1 VNSSVTERADSAALG
16 VAFGPPWST
25 GVPGLRMTSVESV
38 STLKG
43 RAGARRRCEAGQETC
58 GRLDRPAFDQVQII
72 VSGRARQPARHKPHR
87 AQHPYALAN
96 HVEHPLSVS
105 LREDAVLGQ
114 IDHWLALE
122 FVPRRIAETIHDL
135 AAAQDH
141 ATTARI
147 DDGGEAERLI
157 AECDRKLAQYRAALD
172 AGANPITVAAWI
184 AETEAE
190 KASCQLSTRRAA
202 PRPRMT
208 EAEIKAIVDK
218 T

>member
-1 VNSSVTERADSAALG
+1 MNSSVTERADSAALG
-16 VAFGPPWST
+16 VALGPPWST
-25 GVPGLRMTSVESV
+25 GVPGLRMTSAESV

-58 GRLDRPAFDQVQII
+58 GRLDRPAFDQIQII

-114 IDHWLALE
+114 IDHWLA
-122 FVPRRIAETIHDL
+122 
-135 AAAQDH
+135 
-141 ATTARI
+141 
-147 DDGGEAERLI
+147 
-157 AECDRKLAQYRAALD
+157 ECDRKLAQYRAALD
-172 AGANPITVAAWI
+172 AGANPVTVAAWI
-184 AETEAE
+184 AETQAE
-190 KASCQLSTRRAA
+190 KASCQLSTSRAA

>member
-25 GVPGLRMTSVESV
+25 GVPGLRMTSAESV
-38 STLKG
+38 STFKG

-87 AQHPYALAN
+87 AQHPYALAD

-105 LREDAVLGQ
+105 LREGAVFGQ

-135 AAAQDH
+135 AAALDH
-141 ATTARI
+141 ATTAAWTMVAMPNDSSPSATANSPSTEKPIRRT
-147 DDGGEAERLI
+147 DPDQRVCALNLAGGRHPGQSL
-157 AECDRKLAQYRAALD
+157 
-172 AGANPITVAAWI
+172 
-184 AETEAE
+184 
-190 KASCQLSTRRAA
+190 
-202 PRPRMT
+202 
-208 EAEIKAIVDK
+208 
-218 T
+218 

>member
-1 VNSSVTERADSAALG
+1 
-16 VAFGPPWST
+16 
-25 GVPGLRMTSVESV
+25 MTSAESV

-43 RAGARRRCEAGQETC
+43 RAGVRRRCEAGQETC

-105 LREDAVLGQ
+105 LAEDAVLGQ
-114 IDHWLALE
+114 IEHWLALE
-122 FVPRRIAETIHDL
+122 FV
-135 AAAQDH
+135 
-141 ATTARI
+141 
-147 DDGGEAERLI
+147 
-157 AECDRKLAQYRAALD
+157 
-172 AGANPITVAAWI
+172 
-184 AETEAE
+184 
-190 KASCQLSTRRAA
+190 
-202 PRPRMT
+202 RMT

>member
-1 VNSSVTERADSAALG
+1 MAPS
-16 VAFGPPWST
+16 P
-25 GVPGLRMTSVESV
+25 
-38 STLKG
+38 
-43 RAGARRRCEAGQETC
+43 ETC

-157 AECDRKLAQYRAALD
+157 AECDRKLAQYRTALD
-172 AGANPITVAAWI
+172 TGANPVTVCRLDRRDRSRESQLPAQHPPRGAASPHDRSRDQGNRGQDLRL
-184 AETEAE
+184 TYHPGRRLVEASVAPLGHGFFDGVRGPTAI
-190 KASCQLSTRRAA
+190 KSLSGA
-202 PRPRMT
+202 PILT
-208 EAEIKAIVDK
+208 SEFAL
-218 T
+218 